1 MPRLPTFQAKPIR
14 VLFPLYF
21 TRKRGFWFPENIK
34 LVSNKKRNPT
44 AAHLSTLPQG
54 SSTNRITNKEDVV
67 KTQESANPN
76 IYLKEDIE
84 NATRTDDM
92 FAVSP
97 EVAEKFRSDVKNFL
111 ENEQIPGSQKLD
123 MGMLPPIYVKL
134 GLSEGELKTNKMTL
148 LKALGKA
155 GKHKHNVPQNVLEN
169 LIGLMSDPLAVFK
182 SSAKSQNPNG
192 YVAVL
197 NAQNEEGKQI
207 VAILSPK
214 SEKHE
219 FSFIPSVYE
228 RNKFEMFVKNTLAEN
243 GVLYIKDEA
252 ALPSLHN
259 AVLRT
264 NTASKSE
271 SSHLY
276 LRGVPIN
283 RILTKEDVVKAQE
296 SGATPTGGQRK
307 KINIP
312 LVSLAL

>member
-1 MPRLPTFQAKPIR
+1 M
-14 VLFPLYF
+14 
-21 TRKRGFWFPENIK
+21 
-34 LVSNKKRNPT
+34 
-44 AAHLSTLPQG
+44 
-54 SSTNRITNKEDVV
+54 
-67 KTQESANPN
+67 
-76 IYLKEDIE
+76 
-84 NATRTDDM
+84 
-92 FAVSP
+92 
-97 EVAEKFRSDVKNFL
+97 
-111 ENEQIPGSQKLD
+111 
-123 MGMLPPIYVKL
+123 
-134 GLSEGELKTNKMTL
+134 
-148 LKALGKA
+148 
-155 GKHKHNVPQNVLEN
+155 
-169 LIGLMSDPLAVFK
+169 
-182 SSAKSQNPNG
+182 
-192 YVAVL
+192 L

-283 RILTKEDVVKAQE
+283 MILTKEDVVKAQE
-296 SGATPTGGQRK
+296 SGATPTGGQRE

-312 LVSLAL
+312 LVSLALSITPTNSGT

>member
-1 MPRLPTFQAKPIR
+1 
-14 VLFPLYF
+14 
-21 TRKRGFWFPENIK
+21 
-34 LVSNKKRNPT
+34 
-44 AAHLSTLPQG
+44 
-54 SSTNRITNKEDVV
+54 
-67 KTQESANPN
+67 
-76 IYLKEDIE
+76 
-84 NATRTDDM
+84 M

-283 RILTKEDVVKAQE
+283 MILTKEDVVKAQE

-312 LVSLAL
+312 LVTLALSITPANSGT